1 MTIVPPTHPSGQRW
15 TAAEITYVLEQ
26 YPARS
31 ARQIADDLNTPA
43 PAVRRLLKRLKM
55 CAQGA
60 QSNTRASVRSKHP
73 KMNDFDGAAGADRA
87 QVATSMPL
95 RPLEAASARN
105 SPPAELLAVVRDG
118 SVRQAADAL
127 RLSVGLIHQL
137 RAGYWPDDPRRILRA
152 WATYRGR
159 TGRVE
164 SSWFLR
170 RVRAGGVVPHAGR
183 RWSGVGLQQHVGE
196 LVAVARMPD
205 GALLAQ
211 TLELPAQ
218 RLPLEALP

>member
-1 MTIVPPTHPSGQRW
+1 MTQFGRQADLVPGH
-15 TAAEITYVLEQ
+15 
-26 YPARS
+26 
-31 ARQIADDLNTPA
+31 
-43 PAVRRLLKRLKM
+43 
-55 CAQGA
+55 GA
-60 QSNTRASVRSKHP
+60 GN
-73 KMNDFDGAAGADRA
+73 AAGNDLHRGRRADRA
-87 QVATSMPL
+87 PGAADV
-95 RPLEAASARN
+95 RPAARTCLNGPQSEAAA
-105 SPPAELLAVVRDG
+105 PPDLLAWLRAQ
-118 SVRQAADAL
+118 SVADAAQAL
-127 RLSVGLIHQL
+127 GLSRRTVYRLQG
-137 RAGYWPDDPRRILRA
+137 GYWPADARKVAAA

-211 TLELPAQ
+211 TLELPAE

>member
-1 MTIVPPTHPSGQRW
+1 MTQFGC
-15 TAAEITYVLEQ
+15 
-26 YPARS
+26 PA
-31 ARQIADDLNTPA
+31 DLA
-43 PAVRRLLKRLKM
+43 PGH
-55 CAQGA
+55 GA
-60 QSNTRASVRSKHP
+60 GN
-73 KMNDFDGAAGADRA
+73 AAGNDLHRDRRADRA
-87 QVATSMPL
+87 PGAADV
-95 RPLEAASARN
+95 RPAARTRQNAPKSEAAA
-105 SPPAELLAVVRDG
+105 PPDLLAWLRAQ
-118 SVRQAADAL
+118 SVADAAQAL
-127 RLSVGLIHQL
+127 GLSRRTVYRLQG
-137 RAGYWPDDPRRILRA
+137 GYWPADARKVAAA
-152 WATYRGR
+152 WAAYRGR

-211 TLELPAQ
+211 TLELPAE

>member
-1 MTIVPPTHPSGQRW
+1 MSGSLASPR
-15 TAAEITYVLEQ
+15 
-26 YPARS
+26 RS
-31 ARQIADDLNTPA
+31 CGPESA
-43 PAVRRLLKRLKM
+43 PADLLAWLR
-55 CAQGA
+55 AQSVSDGA
-60 QSNTRASVRSKHP
+60 Q
-73 KMNDFDGAAGADRA
+73 
-87 QVATSMPL
+87 
-95 RPLEAASARN
+95 
-105 SPPAELLAVVRDG
+105 
-118 SVRQAADAL
+118 AL
-127 RLSVGLIHQL
+127 GLSRRTVYRLQG
-137 RAGYWPDDPRRILRA
+137 GYWPPDARKIMRA
-152 WATYRGR
+152 WSAYKGR
-159 TGRVE
+159 TGRIA

>member
-1 MTIVPPTHPSGQRW
+1 MTQFGRPADLAPGHGAGGASGN
-15 TAAEITYVLEQ
+15 
-26 YPARS
+26 
-31 ARQIADDLNTPA
+31 DLH
-43 PAVRRLLKRLKM
+43 RGRFFFLW
-55 CAQGA
+55 
-60 QSNTRASVRSKHP
+60 S
-73 KMNDFDGAAGADRA
+73 GAAGDRPSSPTRRSSALAEAAAPPDLLAWLRA
-87 QVATSMPL
+87 Q
-95 RPLEAASARN
+95 
-105 SPPAELLAVVRDG
+105 
-118 SVRQAADAL
+118 SVADAAQAL
-127 RLSVGLIHQL
+127 GLSRRTVYRLQG
-137 RAGYWPDDPRRILRA
+137 GYWPADARKVAAA

-211 TLELPAQ
+211 TLGLPAE
-218 RLPLEALP
+218 RLQLEALP

>member
-1 MTIVPPTHPSGQRW
+1 MMTSKCECGG
-15 TAAEITYVLEQ
+15 AAATRRAGRPKS
-26 YPARS
+26 PA
-31 ARQIADDLNTPA
+31 
-43 PAVRRLLKRLKM
+43 
-55 CAQGA
+55 
-60 QSNTRASVRSKHP
+60 
-73 KMNDFDGAAGADRA
+73 MNDFDGAVGADRGP
-87 QVATSMPL
+87 VATSAPSSQ
-95 RPLEAASARN
+95 PKAARGRN
-105 SPPAELLAVVRDG
+105 SPPPELLAVVHSG
-118 SVRQAADAL
+118 SVRQAAGEL

-137 RAGYWPDDPRRILRA
+137 RAGYWPDDPRRILKA
-152 WATYRGR
+152 WAAYRGR

-211 TLELPAQ
+211 TLELPAE

>member
-1 MTIVPPTHPSGQRW
+1 MTANHIAAIHVLKARLRLTDEDYRALLNHLTGHTSSKDCTPAQQQLVRDHLQRLAE
-15 TAAEITYVLEQ
+15 AAGVASPQ
-26 YPARS
+26 RS
-31 ARQIADDLNTPA
+31 AGFEARYQ
-43 PAVRRLLKRLKM
+43 
-55 CAQGA
+55 
-60 QSNTRASVRSKHP
+60 
-73 KMNDFDGAAGADRA
+73 
-87 QVATSMPL
+87 
-95 RPLEAASARN
+95 AASARN

-152 WATYRGR
+152 WAAYRGR
-159 TGRVE
+159 TARVE

-196 LVAVARMPD
+196 LVAVSRMPD